1 MAVTASILA
10 WRRNGGISL
19 RPYYISV
26 ALFVI
31 VAAALVAAIF
41 LLFSTIEAE
50 RVQRSRLARTN
61 EILLALRAIDTTAIT
76 GETGQRGYFITADK
90 RYLEPY
96 SRALR
101 QAPLAIVRLRNL
113 IGPDAPARQQA
124 LVDEIDRLSDAKWGE
139 LADTVALVEE
149 GKIPEAHARIL
160 SDEGQIA
167 MTRLRAA
174 IGQLERIERA
184 DLNEALHKTSDAEG
198 RVGPALVVL
207 AGGLLAGLGLGL
219 GLLIHT
225 SRVEAEAANAKALAA
240 ARDRADLLA
249 HELNHRVKNLFAV
262 TLAIVK
268 LSARDVPEAKAV
280 IERISGRIHALARAH
295 QVTQGHS
302 DNGRASLEEL
312 VRVAVAPYTSA
323 TAHCDVQGEDV
334 FLCERN
340 TVPLGLVLHEL
351 VTNAVKYGA
360 WSEPGGVVRVRWQK
374 VADRVSL
381 EWEEQSVREVQEPA
395 KRTGFGSVLIDSAA
409 RQMSG
414 VVERHYRPLGLL
426 VRLNFPTE

>member
-1 MAVTASILA
+1 MDSFLA
-10 WRRNGGISL
+10 WRRNGGLGL

-26 ALFVI
+26 TLFAI

-50 RVQRSRLARTN
+50 RVQRTRLGRTN
-61 EILLALRAIDTTAIT
+61 EILLALRAIDTTALH

-101 QAPLAIVRLRNL
+101 DAPLAMARLREL
-113 IGPDAPARQQA
+113 IGPDAPPRQQS
-124 LVDEIDRLSDAKWGE
+124 LVDEIGRLADAKWGE
-139 LADTVALVEE
+139 LADTVALVDER
-149 GKIPEAHARIL
+149 KIPEAHTRIL

-167 MTRLRAA
+167 MTRLHHA
-174 IGQLERIERA
+174 IGELERIERA
-184 DLNEALHKTSDAEG
+184 DLEQALHETAVAES

-207 AGGLLAGLGLGL
+207 AGGLLAGLALGL

-225 SRVEAEAANAKALAA
+225 ARVEAEAANAKALAE

-249 HELNHRVKNLFAV
+249 HELNHRVKNLFSV
-262 TLAIVK
+262 ILAIVK
-268 LSARDVPEAKAV
+268 LSGRDVPEAKAV
-280 IERISGRIHALARAH
+280 IDRIAGRIHALAKAH
-295 QVTQGHS
+295 QVTQGHGE
-302 DNGRASLEEL
+302 DGRSSLEEL

-323 TAHCDVQGEDV
+323 AARCEAQGNEIS
-334 FLCERN
+334 LCERN
-340 TVPLGLVLHEL
+340 TVPLGLILHEL

-360 WSEPGGVVRVRWQK
+360 WSEPGGVVHVRWWQ
-374 VADRVSL
+374 AEGRITL
-381 EWEEQSVREVQEPA
+381 EWEEETVREVPEPT
-395 KRTGFGSVLIDSAA
+395 KRSGFGSVLIDSAT

-414 VVERHYRPLGLL
+414 TVEREYRPLGLL
-426 VRLNFPTE
+426 VRLNFPGE